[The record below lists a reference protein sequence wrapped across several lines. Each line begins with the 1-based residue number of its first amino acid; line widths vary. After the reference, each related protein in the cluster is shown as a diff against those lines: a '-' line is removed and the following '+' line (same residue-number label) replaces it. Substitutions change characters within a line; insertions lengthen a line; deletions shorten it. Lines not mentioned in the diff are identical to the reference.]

1 MDRGQCSGSAKDAVW
16 DNERNTD
23 TDFAG
28 NDASLS
34 LCYVELLI
42 KLKIKSV
49 RKALVGFLSAPD
61 R

>member
-49 RKALVGFLSAPD
+49 CKALVGF
-61 R
+61 